1 MKTPEGADCI
11 SFRDTRAERR
21 VILPRL
27 LEETLL
33 TARTMY
39 LPIKTGVLIMFPS
52 WLQHTVEANPLDKI
66 RVSLAFNI
74 MFSDFTQTQ
83 SISDWS

>member
-1 MKTPEGADCI
+1 MKTPEGADWI

-27 LEETLL
+27 LKETPL
-33 TARTMY
+33 TARTMH

-52 WLQHTVEANPLDKI
+52 WLQHTVEANPPDKI

-83 SISDWS
+83 CISDWS